1 MKYNVTAWADLGQ
14 CIFLVIDSACFLS
27 GLGIGYHVIIKRKIK
42 ISFPPKLGMWPGMP
56 VLEGRNGLSF
66 SKSKIYQG
74 LAFLWK
80 IRILFVWILGI
91 TKLKLKG
98 KSKQILVVM
107 APSCHH
113 CLLRWFC
120 KVHTVAFTGHKWPK
134 KIILGQAR
142 LFAIHVYLAQE
153 WVVSYA
159 KIQIYMLDR
168 IKIIEETVIRKQIN
182 FLLCQPYQ
190 CGKA

>member
-1 MKYNVTAWADLGQ
+1 
-14 CIFLVIDSACFLS
+14 
-27 GLGIGYHVIIKRKIK
+27 
-42 ISFPPKLGMWPGMP
+42 
-56 VLEGRNGLSF
+56 
-66 SKSKIYQG
+66 
-74 LAFLWK
+74 
-80 IRILFVWILGI
+80 
-91 TKLKLKG
+91 
-98 KSKQILVVM
+98 M

-190 CGKA
+190 CGKAQPGTRLLRGGKGQKGGKIGKLVGSGGLESRLARQCFCAHAEFSPFPPNAQPGPRLGKAFYAHADQISQISPRKRH